1 MGFKRTHAMN
11 EYTRIKINHKEY
23 TADNLKDLLTDIP
36 DEDHKDWVLS
46 IFNFLTEWFSDKA
59 YIEAQTSGSTGIPKA
74 IRLQKSAMVHSA
86 KATCAFFGLDEN
98 CNALLCLPAS
108 YIAGKMMLVRALVS
122 GFNLIALQP
131 SSHPFVT
138 IEGTIDFTA
147 ITPHQLY
154 ESLSMLTERNIR
166 KIIVGGSAVSQ
177 ALEHKLQTL
186 PCSIF
191 ETYGMTETC
200 SHIAL
205 RELNGTERSEYFT
218 LLEGV
223 SIETDKRG
231 CLVIDAPLLTPVKLV
246 TNDVVQIIDD
256 RHFRWLGRFDHV
268 VNSGGVKLYPEQIER
283 SIEPILEGSA
293 YFVAGVSNEKL
304 GEKLVLFIEGVPLAM
319 EDLTKLKSMLRET
332 LPPLEI
338 PREIVFIP
346 EFERSN
352 TGKILK
358 QKVLETIA
366 KTNNKA

>member
-1 MGFKRTHAMN
+1 
-11 EYTRIKINHKEY
+11 
-23 TADNLKDLLTDIP
+23 
-36 DEDHKDWVLS
+36 LS
-46 IFNFLTEWFSDKA
+46 IYHFLTEWFSDKA
-59 YIEAQTSGSTGIPKA
+59 YIEAQTSGSTGTPKT
-74 IRLQKSAMVHSA
+74 IRLQKPAMVNSA
-86 KATCAFFGLDEN
+86 KATCAFFGLDATD
-98 CNALLCLPAS
+98 NALLCLPAS

-122 GFNLIALQP
+122 GLDLMVIKPASN
-131 SSHPFVT
+131 PFVN
-138 IEGTIDFTA
+138 IEKTIDFTA

-154 ESLSMLTERNIR
+154 ESLGTLARRNIR
-166 KIIVGGSAVSQ
+166 KIIVGGSAVGY
-177 ALEHKLQTL
+177 ALEHKLQSL
-186 PCSIF
+186 PCTIF

-205 RELNGTERSEYFT
+205 RELNGTGRSDYFA

-268 VNSGGVKLYPEQIER
+268 VNSGSVKLYPEQIER
-283 SIEPILEGSA
+283 TIESILKGSS
-293 YFVAGVSNEKL
+293 YFVAGVNDEKL
-304 GEKLVLFIEGVPLAM
+304 GEKLVLFIEGAPFAM
-319 EDLTKLKSMLRET
+319 EDLTKLKQTLREV

-346 EFERSN
+346 EFKRSN

>member
-1 MGFKRTHAMN
+1 MK
-11 EYTRIKINHKEY
+11 EYTRISINHKNY

-36 DEDHKDWVLS
+36 DEGHKDWVLS
-46 IFNFLTEWFSDKA
+46 IYHFLSEWFSDKA
-59 YIEAQTSGSTGIPKA
+59 YIEAQTSGSTGIPKI
-74 IRLQKSAMVHSA
+74 IRLQKPAMVNSA
-86 KATCAFFGLDEN
+86 KATCTFFGLNEN

-122 GFNLIALQP
+122 RLNLMVVKP
-131 SSHPFVT
+131 SSHPFAN
-138 IEGTIDFTA
+138 IEEMVDFTA

-154 ESLSMLTERNIR
+154 ESLGMLGERNIR
-166 KIIVGGSAVSQ
+166 KIIVGGSAVSL

-205 RELNGTERSEYFT
+205 RELNGPGKSEYFN

-223 SIETDKRG
+223 SVETDKRG

-268 VNSGGVKLYPEQIER
+268 VNSGGVKLYPEQIEH

-304 GEKLVLFIEGVPLAM
+304 GEKLVLFIEGVPFAM
-319 EDLTKLKSMLRET
+319 EDLTKLKQSLREI

-338 PREIVFIP
+338 PREIAFIP

-358 QKVLETIA
+358 QKVLETII